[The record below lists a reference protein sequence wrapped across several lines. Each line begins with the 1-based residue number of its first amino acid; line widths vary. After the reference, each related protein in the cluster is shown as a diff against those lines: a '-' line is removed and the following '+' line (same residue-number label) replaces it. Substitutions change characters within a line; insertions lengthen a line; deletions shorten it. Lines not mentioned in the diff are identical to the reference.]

1 MAGYNPV
8 SGGLLNMLTGGAYGE
23 PTTYGLDKSYDK
35 RRETVA
41 KALEKMGMSKEDI
54 EAALAGEYTGEHQ

>member
-23 PTTYGLDKSYDK
+23 PTHIWFRKIFAERQK
-35 RRETVA
+35 I
-41 KALEKMGMSKEDI
+41 LEILYKINMVIRS
-54 EAALAGEYTGEHQ
+54 TNT

>member
-23 PTTYGLDKSYDK
+23 PTQYGLEKS
-35 RRETVA
+35 VA
-41 KALEKMGMSKEDI
+41 ERQENIRILYKINMVYQMNK
-54 EAALAGEYTGEHQ
+54 

>member
-35 RRETVA
+35 RQRNISRYI
-41 KALEKMGMSKEDI
+41 KR
-54 EAALAGEYTGEHQ
+54 

>member
-23 PTTYGLDKSYDK
+23 PTTYGLDKCCCRK
-35 RRETVA
+35 TV
-41 KALEKMGMSKEDI
+41 K
-54 EAALAGEYTGEHQ
+54 Y

>member
-23 PTTYGLDKSYDK
+23 PTHLWV
-35 RRETVA
+35 R
-41 KALEKMGMSKEDI
+41 KMLLQKNRKILKILYKINMVYRNNK
-54 EAALAGEYTGEHQ
+54 